1 MVTIT
6 LKDLV
11 EKTDQFFE
19 RYWNIEDATPQWS
32 EPWEFNGTIP
42 NHDQKGCYALFEG
55 EKLVYIGLAIGFN
68 GKGLYEGHGIGSRL
82 HRVWRKNSKKNGED
96 YEPGPGYEDI
106 TSLRS
111 IGFGVGESKDHF
123 PIAAALEVFPIIHLK
138 PRRNFT
144 YKPK

>member
-1 MVTIT
+1 MEEIT
-6 LKDLV
+6 FNDLV
-11 EKTDQFFE
+11 EKTNQFFE
-19 RYWNIEDATPQWS
+19 KYWNVEDPTPQWS

-55 EKLVYIGLAIGFN
+55 DNLVYIGLAIGFN

-82 HRVWRKNSKKNGED
+82 QRVWRRNSKMNSRD
-96 YEPGPGYEDI
+96 YEPGQGYEGI
-106 TSLRS
+106 TSLRT
-111 IGFGVGESKDHF
+111 IGFGVDKSEGHF
-123 PIAAALEVFPIIHLK
+123 PLAAALEVFLIIHLK